1 VVVLAGSGDAARSLP
16 LLWRETAPPARR
28 PGPRPGLSVDAIV
41 AAAVVAADE
50 AGLAGL
56 SMRAVA
62 ERLGVTAMALYT
74 YVPGKNELVDL
85 IYDGVHAELPGHH
98 AAPAGWRAAVT
109 AWSEDL
115 VALYVRHPWAL
126 QVSFARPVLGPH
138 EQAVL
143 EDVVGILRS
152 TGSSPQ
158 VLRRVVSMLFH
169 IVRGTAGT
177 IAESRAAATAGGVS
191 EQDWWAGRAAVLAE
205 LVPDFAERFPQSTW
219 LGSGGVRRPADDS
232 TPHLEREAR
241 AALAVGLA
249 VLLDGVEAGRAAELF
264 SPEPPV

>member
-16 LLWRETAPPARR
+16 LLWREPAPPARR
-28 PGPRPGLSVDAIV
+28 PGPRPGLGVDAIV
-41 AAAVVAADE
+41 AAAVAAADE
-50 AGLAGL
+50 TGVAGL

-74 YVPGKNELVDL
+74 YVPGKNELIDL
-85 IYDGVHAELPGHH
+85 IYDGVHAELPGDH
-98 AAPAGWRAAVT
+98 ALPAGWRAGVT
-109 AWSEDL
+109 AWAEDL

-152 TGSSPQ
+152 TGSSPE

-177 IAESRAAATAGGVS
+177 IAESRAAAEGGS
-191 EQDWWAGRAAVLAE
+191 EQEWWAGRAAVLAE
-205 LVPDFAERFPQSTW
+205 LVPDFADRFPQSTW
-219 LGSGGVRRPADDS
+219 LGSAGVRHPADDP
-232 TPHLEREAR
+232 TPYLEREAR

-249 VLLDGVEAGRAAELF
+249 VLLDGVEAAHGDPAH
-264 SPEPPV
+264 